1 MSGKHRALA
10 VLALSLTLAA
20 ATAAVA
26 VAATPLTGTED
37 HNDRLLRTL
46 QANQAERTLAA
57 VAQARAIERDFTAT
71 TAVAAPA
78 PIEDQ
83 NDRLLRNLQA
93 AQAKGTQAAVAQAR
107 GMERNLVPAPAVDVA
122 AAQPIVRPDVT
133 TPGASVAVLAT
144 LLLGAVGGLVG
155 GGAAIGGW
163 AITTRRRGRRVAAT
177 V

>member
-26 VAATPLTGTED
+26 VAATPPTGIED
-37 HNDRLLRTL
+37 H
-46 QANQAERTLAA
+46 
-57 VAQARAIERDFTAT
+57 
-71 TAVAAPA
+71 
-78 PIEDQ
+78 

-93 AQAKGTQAAVAQAR
+93 TQSERTQAAVARAR
-107 GMERNLVPAPAVDVA
+107 AMERNLAPTPAIDVV
-122 AAQPIVRPDVT
+122 AAQPIARPDVT
-133 TPGASVAVLAT
+133 TPGASMDVLAT
-144 LLLGAVGGLVG
+144 LLLGLVGGLVG

-163 AITTRRRGRRVAAT
+163 TIATRRRLHRVAAT